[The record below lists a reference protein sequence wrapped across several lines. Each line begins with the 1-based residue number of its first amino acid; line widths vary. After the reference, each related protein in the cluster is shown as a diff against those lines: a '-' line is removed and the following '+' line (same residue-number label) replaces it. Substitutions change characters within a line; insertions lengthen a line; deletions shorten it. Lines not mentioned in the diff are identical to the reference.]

1 MTIHSLR
8 SRLSTMSCPL
18 FIRFIIVCSIN
29 MNVHLQHSYMGIR
42 GILFRSYKHQIILD
56 DLCNS
61 SKLLRGNLKI
71 LFISCACGEN
81 SKYSFYYL
89 KIRMGK

>member
-29 MNVHLQHSYMGIR
+29 MNVHLQQSYMGIR
-42 GILFRSYKHQIILD
+42 RILFGSYKNQIIKFHLYYVH
-56 DLCNS
+56 
-61 SKLLRGNLKI
+61 GAKI
-71 LFISCACGEN
+71 LSIYFII
-81 SKYSFYYL
+81 L
-89 KIRMGK
+89 KSELVNE

>member
-29 MNVHLQHSYMGIR
+29 MNVHLQQSNMGIR
-42 GILFRSYKHQIILD
+42 RILFGSYKNQII
-56 DLCNS
+56 
-61 SKLLRGNLKI
+61 I
-71 LFISCACGEN
+71 LFILCAWGEN

-89 KIRMGK
+89 KIRIGK

>member
-29 MNVHLQHSYMGIR
+29 MNVHLQQSNMGIR
-42 GILFRSYKHQIILD
+42 RILFYLYYVHGAKILSIYFIILKSE
-56 DLCNS
+56 LVN
-61 SKLLRGNLKI
+61 
-71 LFISCACGEN
+71 E
-81 SKYSFYYL
+81 
-89 KIRMGK
+89 

>member
-29 MNVHLQHSYMGIR
+29 MNVHLQQSNMGIR
-42 GILFRSYKHQIILD
+42 RILKFYLYYVHGAKILSIYFIILKSEWV
-56 DLCNS
+56 N
-61 SKLLRGNLKI
+61 
-71 LFISCACGEN
+71 E
-81 SKYSFYYL
+81 
-89 KIRMGK
+89 

>member
-42 GILFRSYKHQIILD
+42 GILFRSYKHQII
-56 DLCNS
+56 N
-61 SKLLRGNLKI
+61 I
-71 LFISCACGEN
+71 LFILCAWGEI
-81 SKYSFYYL
+81 SKYLFYYL
-89 KIRMGK
+89 EIRMGK

>member
-29 MNVHLQHSYMGIR
+29 MNVHLQQSYMGIR
-42 GILFRSYKHQIILD
+42 RILFGSYKNQILKFYLYYVHGAKILSIYFIILKSEWV
-56 DLCNS
+56 N
-61 SKLLRGNLKI
+61 
-71 LFISCACGEN
+71 E
-81 SKYSFYYL
+81 
-89 KIRMGK
+89 

>member
-18 FIRFIIVCSIN
+18 FIHFIIVCSIN
-29 MNVHLQHSYMGIR
+29 MNVHLQDSDMGIR
-42 GILFRSYKHQIILD
+42 RILFF
-56 DLCNS
+56 
-61 SKLLRGNLKI
+61 
-71 LFISCACGEN
+71 LFILCAWGEN
-81 SKYSFYYL
+81 SKYLFYYL

>member
-29 MNVHLQHSYMGIR
+29 MNVHLQQSYMGIR
-42 GILFRSYKHQIILD
+42 RILFGSYKNQII
-56 DLCNS
+56 
-61 SKLLRGNLKI
+61 I
-71 LFISCACGEN
+71 LFILCAWGEN
-81 SKYSFYYL
+81 S
-89 KIRMGK
+89 

>member
-42 GILFRSYKHQIILD
+42 GILSRSYKHQIILD
-56 DLCNS
+56 YLYILYYVHGAS
-61 SKLLRGNLKI
+61 FLSIYLIILK
-71 LFISCACGEN
+71 SEWVN
-81 SKYSFYYL
+81 E
-89 KIRMGK
+89 

>member
-29 MNVHLQHSYMGIR
+29 MNVHLQQSNMGIR
-42 GILFRSYKHQIILD
+42 RI
-56 DLCNS
+56 
-61 SKLLRGNLKI
+61 KI
-71 LFISCACGEN
+71 LFILCAWGEN

>member
-29 MNVHLQHSYMGIR
+29 MNVHLQQSYMGIR
-42 GILFRSYKHQIILD
+42 RILIRSYKHQIILD
-56 DLCNS
+56 DF
-61 SKLLRGNLKI
+61 KI
-71 LFISCACGEN
+71 LFLLCAWGEN
-81 SKYSFYYL
+81 SKYLFHYL

>member
-29 MNVHLQHSYMGIR
+29 MNVHLQQSYMGIR
-42 GILFRSYKHQIILD
+42 RILFGSYK
-56 DLCNS
+56 
-61 SKLLRGNLKI
+61 GNLKI
-71 LFISCACGEN
+71 LFILCAWGEN
-81 SKYSFYYL
+81 S
-89 KIRMGK
+89 

>member
-1 MTIHSLR
+1 MAIHSLR

-42 GILFRSYKHQIILD
+42 RILSRSYT
-56 DLCNS
+56 N
-61 SKLLRGNLKI
+61 NLKI
-71 LFISCACGEN
+71 LFILCTWGEF
-81 SKYSFYYL
+81 SKYLFYYL

>member
-42 GILFRSYKHQIILD
+42 RILVRSYKHQIILD
-56 DLCNS
+56 DLCTAREP
-61 SKLLRGNLKI
+61 KH
-71 LFISCACGEN
+71 FIHIMC
-81 SKYSFYYL
+81 
-89 KIRMGK
+89 MGRDF

>member
-29 MNVHLQHSYMGIR
+29 MNVHLQQSYMGIR
-42 GILFRSYKHQIILD
+42 RILFGSYKNCEETLKFYLYYVHGAKILSIHFIILKSEWV
-56 DLCNS
+56 N
-61 SKLLRGNLKI
+61 
-71 LFISCACGEN
+71 E
-81 SKYSFYYL
+81 
-89 KIRMGK
+89 

>member
-29 MNVHLQHSYMGIR
+29 MNVHLQQSYMGIR
-42 GILFRSYKHQIILD
+42 RILFGSYKNQII
-56 DLCNS
+56 
-61 SKLLRGNLKI
+61 I
-71 LFISCACGEN
+71 LFILCAWGEN

>member
-1 MTIHSLR
+1 MAIHSLR

-42 GILFRSYKHQIILD
+42 GILSRSYKHQIILD
-56 DLCNS
+56 DLCIKMTPIKHALS
-61 SKLLRGNLKI
+61 H
-71 LFISCACGEN
+71 F
-81 SKYSFYYL
+81 YTFYY
-89 KIRMGK
+89 

>member
-42 GILFRSYKHQIILD
+42 RILFGSYKNQII
-56 DLCNS
+56 
-61 SKLLRGNLKI
+61 LRGNLNI
-71 LFISCACGEN
+71 LFLLCAWGEN
-81 SKYSFYYL
+81 SKYLFYYL

>member
-42 GILFRSYKHQIILD
+42 GILFRSYKHQITAREP
-56 DLCNS
+56 
-61 SKLLRGNLKI
+61 KH
-71 LFISCACGEN
+71 FIHIMC
-81 SKYSFYYL
+81 
-89 KIRMGK
+89 MGRDF

>member
-29 MNVHLQHSYMGIR
+29 MNVHLQQSYMGIR
-42 GILFRSYKHQIILD
+42 RILFGSYKNQII
-56 DLCNS
+56 
-61 SKLLRGNLKI
+61 I
-71 LFISCACGEN
+71 LFILCAWGEN
-81 SKYSFYYL
+81 SKYLFYYL
-89 KIRMGK
+89 KIRIGK

>member
-29 MNVHLQHSYMGIR
+29 MNVHLQQSYMGIR
-42 GILFRSYKHQIILD
+42 RILFGSY
-56 DLCNS
+56 
-61 SKLLRGNLKI
+61 KI
-71 LFISCACGEN
+71 LFILCAWGEN
-81 SKYSFYYL
+81 SKYLFYYL
-89 KIRMGK
+89 KIRIGK